1 MSLDPDRFTGCLL
14 GLAFGDALGAP
25 HEGGVLER
33 CIWRLIGRTL
43 DGRRRWTDDTR
54 MSLDLA
60 ESLLAENSLSQ
71 DDLARRFAQSYAW
84 SRGYG
89 PSTARLLRRIRRGE
103 PWARASRAIHPEG
116 SWGNGAAMRA
126 PVIALF
132 VANEPERL
140 VEAARASAEVT
151 HAHPLGIEGA
161 LLMAVATHALLHD
174 RSAAQVLAAVSAHCH
189 RPEIIDRLR
198 VATAWLAEG
207 TAPGPRQVA
216 AGLGNDMTAATSC
229 VSALYIGLRH
239 LEAGFDTMVR
249 FTIAWGGDVDTLA
262 SMAGALWGARNG
274 AARLPAVA
282 IEARERIEDVAARL
296 HRHAEL
302 RSSARRPGRP

>member
-33 CIWRLIGRTL
+33 CIWWLIGRTL
-43 DGRRRWTDDTR
+43 DGRRRWTDDTQ

-60 ESLLAENSLSQ
+60 ESLLVENSLSQ

-89 PSTARLLRRIRRGE
+89 PSTARLLRRIQRGE
-103 PWARASRAIHPEG
+103 PWAQASRANHPEG

-132 VANEPERL
+132 FAYEPERL
-140 VEAARASAEVT
+140 VDVARASAQVT

-161 LLMAVATHALLHD
+161 VLIAVATHALLHD
-174 RSAAQVLAAVSAHCH
+174 ESAAQVLGAVSAHCH

-198 VATAWLAEG
+198 VATAWLAKG
-207 TAPGPRQVA
+207 AAPVPREVA
-216 AGLGNDMTAATSC
+216 ARLGTGMTAATSC

-239 LEAGFDTMVR
+239 LDAGFDAMMR
-249 FTIAWGGDVDTLA
+249 FTIACGGDVDTLA
-262 SMAGALWGARNG
+262 SMAGALWGAHNG

-282 IEARERIEDVAARL
+282 IEARERIEHAAARL
-296 HRHAEL
+296 HCHAEL
-302 RSSARRPGRP
+302 RTSARLPGRP

>member
-43 DGRRRWTDDTR
+43 DGRRRWTDDTQ

-60 ESLLAENSLSQ
+60 ESLLDKNSLSQ
-71 DDLARRFAQSYAW
+71 DDLARRFAQSHAW

-103 PWARASRAIHPEG
+103 PWAQASRAIHPEG

-132 VANEPERL
+132 FANEPERL
-140 VEAARASAEVT
+140 VDAAHASAEVT

-161 LLMAVATHALLHD
+161 VLIAVATHALLHD
-174 RSAAQVLAAVSAHCH
+174 RRAAQVLGAVSAHCH
-189 RPEIIDRLR
+189 RPEIIDRLQ
-198 VATAWLAEG
+198 VATVWLAEG
-207 TAPGPRQVA
+207 AAPVPREVA
-216 AGLGNDMTAATSC
+216 ARLGSGMTAATSC

-239 LEAGFDTMVR
+239 LDAGFDAMMR
-249 FTIAWGGDVDTLA
+249 FTIACGGDVDTLA
-262 SMAGALWGARNG
+262 SMSGALWGAHNG

-282 IEARERIEDVAARL
+282 IEARERIEQAAASL
-296 HRHAEL
+296 HRHAEF
-302 RSSARRPGRP
+302 RPSAR